1 MVPMKRPNPMRLLLF
16 FCLTALI
23 NSGYAEYGLHFDDSG
38 QIIKPDQYHL
48 AKGLKDDKDGFRDS
62 ALKHFTQAAEFGNQY
77 AMSLIALY
85 HMQDKDYVSA
95 LAWFKLLD
103 LKQIPNSD
111 FLNAIMSNLIKISQP
126 EEIKAAEKLKTQ
138 LSETYGHYPTL
149 LRREAWK
156 NSLKFTGTHIKGY
169 IPPFLTIQL
178 NSGMTVT
185 GHEVRRQV
193 DNFIYDY
200 DFSFGQGHV
209 TLDDIEIIDSEE
221 NQKKPD

>member
-1 MVPMKRPNPMRLLLF
+1 MRLLLF
-16 FCLTALI
+16 ICLAGLF
-23 NSGYAEYGLHFDDSG
+23 SVSHAEYGLHFDDSG
-38 QIIKPDQYHL
+38 QLIKPDQYYL
-48 AKGLKDDKDGFRDS
+48 AKGLKDDKDGFRQS
-62 ALKHFTQAAEFGNQY
+62 ALKHFTRAAEYGNQY

-103 LKQIPNSD
+103 MKQIPNSD
-111 FLNAIMSNLIKISQP
+111 FLKAIMSNLTKISQP
-126 EEIKAAEKLKTQ
+126 EQLKAAEELKAQ

-156 NSLKFTGTHIKGY
+156 KSLKFTGTHIKGY

-185 GHEVRRQV
+185 GQEVRQQV

-200 DFSFGQGHV
+200 DFSFGQGNV
-209 TLDDIEIIDSEE
+209 KLDDIEIIDVEE
-221 NQKKPD
+221 TLPNQE